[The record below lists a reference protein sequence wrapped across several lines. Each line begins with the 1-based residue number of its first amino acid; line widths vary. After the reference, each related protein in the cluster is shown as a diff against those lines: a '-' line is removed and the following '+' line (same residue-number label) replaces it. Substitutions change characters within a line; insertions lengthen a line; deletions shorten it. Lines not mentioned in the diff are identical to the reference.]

1 MYGQFKICRKNERYA
16 KSSFPGSIYDTINLP
31 LMNITLMN
39 IIDTEQFTTYIST
52 CTCTDDKKLKFIVG
66 HSKDSKTI

>member
-39 IIDTEQFTTYIST
+39 IIDTEQFSEHFFR
-52 CTCTDDKKLKFIVG
+52 KN
-66 HSKDSKTI
+66 HSIARKRFGD